1 MRPISSRALC
11 TGCSPSTG
19 TPEASFGTAAR
30 GEGMS
35 AKTSL
40 RPAASALLRDLAEDH
55 DLERFAENESRRD
68 THATEPGPDFISD
81 LVP

>member
-1 MRPISSRALC
+1 
-11 TGCSPSTG
+11 
-19 TPEASFGTAAR
+19 
-30 GEGMS
+30 MS

-81 LVP
+81 FVP